1 MALKSLLTRAASAGR
16 QAARKAL
23 DGGHQEGW
31 SDGWH
36 AQASTTESLR
46 VLRDSAAGVTKST
59 AQTATTQEGW
69 RRIARGAGKVA
80 GGAAVVAG
88 GVAQGV
94 MSSSAEAQASHI
106 SDPWNADTSNP
117 QTNRGIGLYFDHT
130 GAPIDGLG
138 NPLSED

>member
-1 MALKSLLTRAASAGR
+1 MALKSLLTRTASAGR

-23 DGGHQEGW
+23 DGGQQEGW

-36 AQASTTESLR
+36 TRASTTESLR
-46 VLRDSAAGVTKST
+46 LLRDSAAGVAKST

-88 GVAQGV
+88 GVAQG
-94 MSSSAEAQASHI
+94 MLHHSSQPPAENNQDQDLGWGDFGSGYGYYGK
-106 SDPWNADTSNP
+106 DG
-117 QTNRGIGLYFDHT
+117 NRMD
-130 GAPIDGLG
+130 
-138 NPLSED
+138 

>member
-36 AQASTTESLR
+36 TQASTTDSLR
-46 VLRDSAAGVTKST
+46 LLRDSAVGVAKST

-88 GVAQGV
+88 GVAQG
-94 MSSSAEAQASHI
+94 MLQSGSHESHESSERPIYDDDAWDGFQAAGPEGPGYY
-106 SDPWNADTSNP
+106 D
-117 QTNRGIGLYFDHT
+117 GGLKQHSILD
-130 GAPIDGLG
+130 D
-138 NPLSED
+138 

>member
-1 MALKSLLTRAASAGR
+1 MALKSLLTRATSAGR

-23 DGGHQEGW
+23 VCGQQEGW

-36 AQASTTESLR
+36 TRASTTESLR
-46 VLRDSAAGVTKST
+46 VLRDSAAGAAKST

-88 GVAQGV
+88 GVAQGL
-94 MSSSAEAQASHI
+94 SASMDDEAAQEASA
-106 SDPWNADTSNP
+106 SLND
-117 QTNRGIGLYFDHT
+117 
-130 GAPIDGLG
+130 DGYG
-138 NPLSED
+138 TVYDQDGEWMY

>member
-1 MALKSLLTRAASAGR
+1 MTLKSLLNQAASAGR

-23 DGGHQEGW
+23 DGGQQAGW

-36 AQASTTESLR
+36 TQTSTTESLR
-46 VLRDSAAGVTKST
+46 MLRDSAAGVAKST

-88 GVAQGV
+88 GVAQG
-94 MSSSAEAQASHI
+94 MLHHSSQPPAENNQDQDLGWGDFGSGYGYYGK
-106 SDPWNADTSNP
+106 DG
-117 QTNRGIGLYFDHT
+117 NRMD
-130 GAPIDGLG
+130 
-138 NPLSED
+138 

>member
-1 MALKSLLTRAASAGR
+1 MALKSLLMRAASAGR

-23 DGGHQEGW
+23 DGVQQEGW

-36 AQASTTESLR
+36 TQASTTESLR
-46 VLRDSAAGVTKST
+46 VLRDSAAGMAKST

-94 MSSSAEAQASHI
+94 LHSSSASEDHEDVPDHLRYGPSS
-106 SDPWNADTSNP
+106 SDPGGSPYSSDP
-117 QTNRGIGLYFDHT
+117 EH
-130 GAPIDGLG
+130 
-138 NPLSED
+138 

>member
-1 MALKSLLTRAASAGR
+1 MALKSLLTQAASAGR

-23 DGGHQEGW
+23 DGGQQEGW

-36 AQASTTESLR
+36 TQASTTESLR
-46 VLRDSAAGVTKST
+46 VLRDSAAGMAKST

-80 GGAAVVAG
+80 GGAAVLAG

-94 MSSSAEAQASHI
+94 LQSDLHESGESSERPIYDDDAWDGFQAAGPEGPGYY
-106 SDPWNADTSNP
+106 D
-117 QTNRGIGLYFDHT
+117 GGLKQHSILD
-130 GAPIDGLG
+130 D
-138 NPLSED
+138 

>member
-88 GVAQGV
+88 GVAQAALQ
-94 MSSSAEAQASHI
+94 SSHNNHALENEREDGWRDGHA
-106 SDPWNADTSNP
+106 
-117 QTNRGIGLYFDHT
+117 GYGYYIGEWRVD
-130 GAPIDGLG
+130 
-138 NPLSED
+138 EDEDDYHGGWS

>member
-23 DGGHQEGW
+23 DGGQQEGW

-36 AQASTTESLR
+36 TQASTADSLR
-46 VLRDSAAGVTKST
+46 LLRDSATGVAKST

-88 GVAQGV
+88 GVAQG
-94 MSSSAEAQASHI
+94 MLHNSSQPPAENNQDQDLGWGDFGSGYGYYGK
-106 SDPWNADTSNP
+106 DG
-117 QTNRGIGLYFDHT
+117 NRMD
-130 GAPIDGLG
+130 
-138 NPLSED
+138 